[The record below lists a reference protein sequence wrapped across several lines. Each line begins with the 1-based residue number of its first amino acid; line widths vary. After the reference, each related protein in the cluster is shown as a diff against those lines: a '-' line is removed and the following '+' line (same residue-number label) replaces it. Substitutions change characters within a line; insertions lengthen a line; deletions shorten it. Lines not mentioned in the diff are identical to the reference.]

1 VSESPRDRPPHTS
14 ASVPAGTDPT
24 SGSGATAGS
33 PPRKVVSTRKGDT
46 VALMVGTLL
55 TCFLIGWLI
64 WASVRNITR
73 DRALVA
79 SELVSG

>member
-1 VSESPRDRPPHTS
+1 
-14 ASVPAGTDPT
+14 
-24 SGSGATAGS
+24 
-33 PPRKVVSTRKGDT
+33 VVSTRKGDT